1 MTIFQNTISNYHK
14 TNKDAIL
21 RFIIVE
27 IKKTLVVNLVILDI
41 QLLKLKKFVVNNVNQ
56 DQLID
61 KLLME
66 VLLVEN
72 VTLIV
77 KQQMLIKNVLNVK
90 QDILKF
96 KLQDINLKI
105 NLFVSNQRLFHIAK
119 NITLM
124 ELVKNVSITYQKM
137 HKPLKLLIKL

>member
-1 MTIFQNTISNYHK
+1 M
-14 TNKDAIL
+14 
-21 RFIIVE
+21 
-27 IKKTLVVNLVILDI
+27 DI

>member
-1 MTIFQNTISNYHK
+1 M
-14 TNKDAIL
+14 
-21 RFIIVE
+21 
-27 IKKTLVVNLVILDI
+27 DI

-124 ELVKNVSITYQKM
+124 ELVKNVSITYQKL
-137 HKPLKLLIKL
+137 HKPLKLLIKLYKKENQDNVLRIIIISK

>member
-27 IKKTLVVNLVILDI
+27 LNKTLVVNLVILDI

-66 VLLVEN
+66 VLLVED

-77 KQQMLIKNVLNVK
+77 KHKMLKKNVLNVK

-96 KLQDINLKI
+96 KLQDIYLKI

-137 HKPLKLLIKL
+137 NTPLKLLIKL

>member
-27 IKKTLVVNLVILDI
+27 LKKTLVVNLVILDI

-66 VLLVEN
+66 VLLMED

-77 KQQMLIKNVLNVK
+77 KQQMLIQNVLNVN

-124 ELVKNVSITYQKM
+124 ELVKNVSITYQ
-137 HKPLKLLIKL
+137 

>member
-27 IKKTLVVNLVILDI
+27 LKKTLVVNLVILDI

-124 ELVKNVSITYQKM
+124 ELVKNVSITYQ
-137 HKPLKLLIKL
+137 

>member
-27 IKKTLVVNLVILDI
+27 LKKTLVVNLVILDI